1 MTSHKIT
8 VLSAFPDASSRPSGL
23 NPAALTPDPRREGRA
38 PPVGARMSE
47 GRPLGRTRRIGD
59 VPQDHGPVRAS
70 GRQQSPVRAEPRR
83 IHCPAVAGEGSGQAR
98 RRGWPSPQ
106 EWHDSTLPAL
116 PTLREEQSDPS
127 EALGHVTPPGPK
139 QRIPGAGTMNRSI
152 QAVPTPGVT
161 STTSIASDR
170 AAHAAPAPQPRPGL
184 PHEPP
189 AWPGPSS
196 SPPSRAPEPARHHS
210 RCSMTAATRSPG
222 HGDLTRRPTAAG
234 VGVVAV
240 SRRVR
245 RPDS

>member
-1 MTSHKIT
+1 M
-8 VLSAFPDASSRPSGL
+8 RPSGRPSL
-23 NPAALTPDPRREGRA
+23 ILAPTGGARPPA
-38 PPVGARMSE
+38 GARMSE

-83 IHCPAVAGEGSGQAR
+83 VHCPAVAGEGSGQAR

-170 AAHAAPAPQPRPGL
+170 AAHAAPAPQSRPGL

-189 AWPGPSS
+189 A
-196 SPPSRAPEPARHHS
+196 
-210 RCSMTAATRSPG
+210 
-222 HGDLTRRPTAAG
+222 
-234 VGVVAV
+234 
-240 SRRVR
+240 
-245 RPDS
+245 